1 MAGSD
6 ERLVRTWRRAVEALK
21 PPADIRRALRVDQA
35 ITDDGRVR
43 LDRAYGPLQ
52 PENAALLDAV
62 SVAVNAPDDLSAAV
76 NLEDRLVAHGD
87 AVAAIDATVD
97 ALLITPFIVQTPS
110 AVLTA
115 EQALST
121 LATGLL
127 KNTTGTGVLSIATGA
142 DVPAHNHTSA
152 DVTDFAEAAQDAV
165 GGILSDAGDIDFD
178 YVDAPPAI
186 TAAVKADAITYAKM
200 QNISATDRVLGR
212 STAGAGDVEE
222 IVCTAAGRAL
232 IDDADAAAQRAT
244 LGLVAGGA
252 GDIWVEKA
260 GDTLTGD
267 LGFWNGSATTLIIDE
282 ADGTIYLGGG
292 SAQTIR
298 YGSGSPEGAVTAPPG
313 SMFLSSNGNIYR
325 KGSGTGNTGWVTM

>member
-142 DVPAHNHTSA
+142 DVPAHNHTPA
-152 DVTDFAEAAQDAV
+152 DVTGFDEAAQDAV
-165 GGILSDAGDIDFD
+165 GNALVDGTGINFTYNDGSNQ
-178 YVDAPPAI
+178 I
-186 TAAVKADAITYAKM
+186 TAEPIFAGTGSAGTVARSDHNHDATYVNATSDSMSGDLTVFGNLTVGGYVSHTGTQFGFFNAAPGTKPTITGSRGGNAALASLL
-200 QNISATDRVLGR
+200 SAL
-212 STAGAGDVEE
+212 
-222 IVCTAAGRAL
+222 
-232 IDDADAAAQRAT
+232 AT
-244 LGLVAGGA
+244 LGL
-252 GDIWVEKA
+252 I
-260 GDTLTGD
+260 T
-267 LGFWNGSATTLIIDE
+267 NSSSA
-282 ADGTIYLGGG
+282 
-292 SAQTIR
+292 
-298 YGSGSPEGAVTAPPG
+298 
-313 SMFLSSNGNIYR
+313 
-325 KGSGTGNTGWVTM
+325 